1 MNALDRFQD
10 SYPRLKGLVAAR
22 EPGWAQN
29 RRDAG
34 FEVFSSLGFPTKR
47 IEEWRHTNVD
57 VIAKSDFT
65 PPEHPLSVGAPDAL
79 VASALLGGF
88 EAHRLVFVNG
98 RFSAELSDASGLP
111 RGVRLVNLASAID
124 GDDPF
129 TAEALGRLIDLRTA
143 PFPALN
149 SAFMTDGA
157 LLAIDAGV
165 QVERPIHIVFLAHFD
180 GGPAAIFPRN
190 LIVAGEGATATIVES
205 YEGTGGGYFTNAVSE
220 ITIGAG
226 ANVDHY
232 RLQRESHD
240 AFHVSLT
247 QVDQGAGSVY
257 ANHSLSLGGRLV
269 RNDIN
274 AMMGGDRIET
284 YLNGLFVADGQR
296 HVDHHT
302 QVDHAQPNGHSNEKY
317 KGILGGRATGV
328 FRGRIHVH
336 PDAQKTD
343 AYQNNKNLLLTRDAT
358 VHTKPQLEIYADDV
372 KCSHGAT
379 VGQLDEEAIFY
390 LRSRGVG
397 RNDARMILV
406 RAFAGEILANIK
418 VAALREH
425 LESSMEQWMPIDQ
438 TVERA

>member
-1 MNALDRFQD
+1 MNAFDRFSD

-22 EPGWAQN
+22 EPGWARK
-29 RRDAG
+29 RRDEG
-34 FEVFSSLGFPTKR
+34 FEAFASLGFPTKR

-57 VIAKSDFT
+57 VIARADFA
-65 PPEHPLSVGAPDAL
+65 PPERAPAIDAPDAL

-88 EAHRLVFVNG
+88 AAHRLVFVNG
-98 RFSAELSDASGLP
+98 RFSAELSDLSGLP

-124 GDDPF
+124 ADDPF
-129 TAEALGRLIDLRTA
+129 TAEALGRLVDLRTA

-149 SAFMTDGA
+149 AAFMTDGA
-157 LLAIDAGV
+157 LLSIDAGV
-165 QVERPIHIVFLAHFD
+165 TVERPIHIVFLANATGVD
-180 GGPAAIFPRN
+180 AVFPRN
-190 LIVAGEGATATIVES
+190 LIVAGEGAMATIVES
-205 YEGTGGGYFTNAVSE
+205 FEGAGGGYFTNAVSE
-220 ITIGAG
+220 ITVGAG

-247 QVDQGAGSVY
+247 QVAQGAGSVY

-274 AMMGGDRIET
+274 AMMGGDRVET

-302 QVDHAQPNGHSNEKY
+302 QVDHAHPNGHSNEKY
-317 KGILGGRATGV
+317 KGVLGGRATGV

>member
-1 MNALDRFQD
+1 MNAFDRFSD
-10 SYPRLKGLVAAR
+10 SYPRLKGLVASR

-29 RRDAG
+29 RRDEG
-34 FEVFSSLGFPTKR
+34 FEAFASLGFPTKK

-57 VIAKSDFT
+57 AIAKSDFT
-65 PPEHPLSVGAPDAL
+65 PPERAIDIAVPDAL
-79 VASALLGGF
+79 VETALLGGF

-98 RFSAELSDASGLP
+98 RFSAELSDASALP
-111 RGVRLVNLASAID
+111 SGVRLVNLASAID

-129 TAEALGRLIDLRTA
+129 VAEALGRLVDLRTA

-149 SAFMTDGA
+149 AAFMTDGA

-165 QVERPIHIVFLAHFD
+165 TISRPIHIVFLASGD
-180 GGPAAIFPRN
+180 GAAAIFPRN
-190 LIVAGEGATATIVES
+190 LIVAGEGASATIVES
-205 YEGTGGGYFTNAVSE
+205 YEGVGDGYFTNAVSE
-220 ITIGAG
+220 ISIGAG

-232 RLQRESHD
+232 RLQRESLG
-240 AFHVSLT
+240 AFHTSLT
-247 QVDQGAGSVY
+247 QVAQGEGSVY

-274 AMMGGDRIET
+274 AMMGGDRVET
-284 YLNGLFVADGQR
+284 YLNGLFVADGAR

-302 QVDHAQPNGHSNEKY
+302 QVDHAHPNGHSNEKY
-317 KGILGGRATGV
+317 KGVLGGRATGV

-418 VAALREH
+418 VAALRER
-425 LESSMEQWMPIDQ
+425 LEESMETWMPVDL
-438 TVERA
+438 TGDRA